1 MICVTFDGMLLH
13 CIETCLGQMQMVSE
27 DANMVTD
34 SPTLWLY
41 FFPSGIF
48 MAACWPV
55 CMRIK
60 SMKRAR
66 VGRDTLIIVVFG
78 VLAKG
83 RGITERV
90 TQRSRA

>member
-1 MICVTFDGMLLH
+1 
-13 CIETCLGQMQMVSE
+13 MQKVSE
-27 DANMVTD
+27 DANMVSD

-66 VGRDTLIIVVFG
+66 VGQDTLIIVVFG

-90 TQRSRA
+90 TQRRLTGQSRSGNTVIKMKECESQK